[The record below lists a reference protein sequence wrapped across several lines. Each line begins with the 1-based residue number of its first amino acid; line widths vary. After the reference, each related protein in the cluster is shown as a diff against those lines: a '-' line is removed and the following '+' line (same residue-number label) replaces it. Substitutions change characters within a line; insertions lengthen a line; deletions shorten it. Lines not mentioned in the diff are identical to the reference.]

1 VRWIVRYKHAKAQVD
16 TQRTGH
22 AVRRSRCA
30 RHAREARD
38 AQVMRAG
45 PTPRLVGVPEPL
57 TRVTA
62 GRSHTRSRRK
72 RAYTSPLRRRQ
83 VGGGPTLERAKSTHY
98 RHAYQHVKRPEI
110 TRNPA
115 PTSQTTVPESGAGG
129 GWNVGPEPESTDIR
143 CSKTW
148 RSTANI
154 DSSDLRSQCGGLS
167 DLHCVPTA

>member
-1 VRWIVRYKHAKAQVD
+1 MPKHTD
-16 TQRTGH
+16 TQRT
-22 AVRRSRCA
+22 
-30 RHAREARD
+30 
-38 AQVMRAG
+38 
-45 PTPRLVGVPEPL
+45 LVGDV
-57 TRVTA
+57 RVAQCAPRRTGSGARPGGDGRWPGRVSAA
-62 GRSHTRSRRK
+62 GTTDTGARPGDPTHGVGENVRT
-72 RAYTSPLRRRQ
+72 RRRQ

>member
-1 VRWIVRYKHAKAQVD
+1 MPCQSKRIHNARVTLFGD
-16 TQRTGH
+16 
-22 AVRRSRCA
+22 VRRRMPARRERPRPCA
-30 RHAREARD
+30 R
-38 AQVMRAG
+38 RAG
-45 PTPRLVGVPEPL
+45 PTPPSGGRRAG
-57 TRVTA
+57 TTDRRVTA
-62 GRSHTRSRRK
+62 NWRHGRARPTHGVGENVRT
-72 RAYTSPLRRRQ
+72 RRRQ

-129 GWNVGPEPESTDIR
+129 GRNVGPEPESTDIR